1 MTQTTMTTGSRAAA
15 SCWPSCRNTAAGS
28 VALAGTWRP
37 SVLQCTRL
45 ARGGPTSAYGSEH
58 PPGDAQVHPEGLKG

>member
-1 MTQTTMTTGSRAAA
+1 
-15 SCWPSCRNTAAGS
+15 
-28 VALAGTWRP
+28 
-37 SVLQCTRL
+37 LQCTRL